1 MPKKFV
7 PATEGCDDCEYIA
20 KETEGD
26 ITICPECSGEDDGQP
41 DWYQEWEDFGEVYD
55 DSYDFQ
61 LDSAQNFGHQMAI
74 IIWPY
79 GQGRQADFVNENN
92 DLAGTLKPT
101 T

>member
-7 PATEGCDDCEYIA
+7 PATEGCADCEYIA

-55 DSYDFQ
+55 DSYD
-61 LDSAQNFGHQMAI
+61 LI
-74 IIWPY
+74 
-79 GQGRQADFVNENN
+79 
-92 DLAGTLKPT
+92 
-101 T
+101 